1 MKHTRGELEVS
12 KREPQSAS
20 GGSGVWALAAARR
33 GDPRRQVVTAAGAA
47 LQRERQRDAEAAAG
61 GGDGGGLIPVADCR
75 DGAGRGPVVDAG
87 SLESCAAPDHR
98 PRAGQ
103 NHDV

>member
-1 MKHTRGELEVS
+1 M
-12 KREPQSAS
+12 
-20 GGSGVWALAAARR
+20 AAARR
-33 GDPRRQVVTAAGAA
+33 GDPRRQVVAAAGAS
-47 LQRERQRDAEAAAG
+47 LQHERRRGAEAAA

-87 SLESCAAPDHR
+87 SLESCATPDHR